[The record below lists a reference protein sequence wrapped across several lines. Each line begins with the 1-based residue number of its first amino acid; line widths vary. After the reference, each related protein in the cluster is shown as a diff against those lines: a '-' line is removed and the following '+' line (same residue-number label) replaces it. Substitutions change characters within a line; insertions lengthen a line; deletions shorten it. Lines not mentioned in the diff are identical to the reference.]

1 MLQPRLFNYLSVC
14 EQFIASLQ
22 LFWSTTNYTIAFSN
36 YRLIHFR
43 YLIATTL
50 ILAISQ
56 IAQSQNFELA
66 ENTPFYD
73 LRAGDVDFSDVD
85 NDGDY
90 DILLVGNRNESDLA
104 QPDNFIAILY
114 ENDGMGNFS
123 EVSGTPFIG
132 LQESTVAFADVDGDN
147 DEDVMISGIDYLFDQ
162 YTRLYLND
170 GNGNFS
176 IAPSNPFTDV
186 YAGDIVFA
194 DVDEDEDLDVFI
206 AGSTV
211 AFQTISYSGL
221 YINDGAGGFTEK
233 ANTPFANVQDA
244 SIGVS
249 DFDLDGDLDMLLLGV
264 SEVPAPITQAYIN
277 DGLGNYTIATNY
289 SFEQLSSGDIQFS
302 DTDNDGDEDLL
313 IAGTN
318 DGGLTPYTSLY
329 ENDGTGNFTV
339 VQNPAIVDLKWV
351 SSLFFDFDNDGD
363 EDLIMT
369 GKTGTDPWIF
379 GDEGVETFLFSN
391 DGNGVFEEVENHP
404 IPPIY
409 FGNMAS
415 ADFNGDNF
423 NDIFITGQFDNA
435 PTHYSELFFSTAI
448 VSSLDQ
454 NQSSTAF
461 NIYPNPA
468 YDKIFIDRKNSESS
482 LIEIFTMAGVRV
494 HSIQSMGNHLEEM
507 YITKLPEGIYTVK
520 VQTDTGDV
528 SVKKFIKNS
537 IQK

>member
-221 YINDGAGGFTEK
+221 YINDR
-233 ANTPFANVQDA
+233 
-244 SIGVS
+244 
-249 DFDLDGDLDMLLLGV
+249 M
-264 SEVPAPITQAYIN
+264 
-277 DGLGNYTIATNY
+277 
-289 SFEQLSSGDIQFS
+289 
-302 DTDNDGDEDLL
+302 
-313 IAGTN
+313 
-318 DGGLTPYTSLY
+318 
-329 ENDGTGNFTV
+329 
-339 VQNPAIVDLKWV
+339 
-351 SSLFFDFDNDGD
+351 
-363 EDLIMT
+363 
-369 GKTGTDPWIF
+369 
-379 GDEGVETFLFSN
+379 
-391 DGNGVFEEVENHP
+391 
-404 IPPIY
+404 
-409 FGNMAS
+409 
-415 ADFNGDNF
+415 
-423 NDIFITGQFDNA
+423 
-435 PTHYSELFFSTAI
+435 
-448 VSSLDQ
+448 
-454 NQSSTAF
+454 
-461 NIYPNPA
+461 
-468 YDKIFIDRKNSESS
+468 
-482 LIEIFTMAGVRV
+482 
-494 HSIQSMGNHLEEM
+494 HL
-507 YITKLPEGIYTVK
+507 
-520 VQTDTGDV
+520 
-528 SVKKFIKNS
+528 
-537 IQK
+537 